1 MIRLGIICAAAALIL
16 GSASPP
22 QGYGVPPAPSNQRGP
37 ALVYSWDFG
46 SGAPG
51 TDRSGADEEAWV
63 SVDLKPL
70 APCPA
75 QPGEPCM
82 AYSLPGRE
90 QLLRQPSRPVQPAR
104 SAEPSAP
111 AFVSP
116 VLPKP
121 IAPAPK
127 ADPESVTAP
136 PPSAWTAEGL
146 GEVHVVVSVP
156 EQRAWVFRGQTFID
170 SSPVSTGKRGHSTP
184 TGTFPIL
191 QKKVHHNSNLY
202 SNAPMPYMQRLTHS
216 GIALHAGQLPGYP
229 ASHGCIRFPMDFAK
243 KLYGLTRM
251 GTIVRVVGTR
261 ANTPEEALS
270 LVLPPT
276 TAAKPNAA

>member
-1 MIRLGIICAAAALIL
+1 L
-16 GSASPP
+16 SA
-22 QGYGVPPAPSNQRGP
+22 VARGA
-37 ALVYSWDFG
+37 ALVYSWEFG
-46 SGAPG
+46 AGAPG
-51 TDRSGADEEAWV
+51 SGHPDADEEAWA

-82 AYSLPGRE
+82 AYTLPGR
-90 QLLRQPSRPVQPAR
+90 QSFDRQPAR
-104 SAEPSAP
+104 PAP
-111 AFVSP
+111 GAPKLASRL
-116 VLPKP
+116 LPKP
-121 IAPAPK
+121 IAPAPR
-127 ADPESVTAP
+127 ANPESVDAP

-146 GEVHVVVSVP
+146 GEVHVIVSVP

-191 QKKVHHNSNLY
+191 QKKVHHHSNLY

-229 ASHGCIRFPMDFAK
+229 ASHGCIRFPMEFAK

-251 GTIVRVVGTR
+251 GTVVRVVGAR
-261 ANTPEEALS
+261 AASPEEALN
-270 LVLPPT
+270 LVLPPAS
-276 TAAKPNAA
+276 AAAPDAA